1 MWPSLSFALLLAWP
15 ARAEEPTGDGKPT
28 RTKDSTSVE
37 EPDLAFLPP
46 VPLTP
51 LLFSWPEGADPTEGP
66 LTVTLLLTIGTTGA
80 VQDVTVFGVQP
91 ALDEDRVAAW
101 STRAVALA
109 RQLRF
114 APATEGGV
122 PVEVELPLTIPFTPP
137 PLRVHARLLLE
148 DGTPLANT
156 LIELR
161 QAAVRVASGTTDAE
175 GVVDFRGLADG
186 EYTVVVD
193 AASLSA
199 STLDL
204 SPFDA
209 SGTADHPFY
218 TDSETISLKGDEAA
232 DITLYAHAPELGPIL
247 GLIARYDKVRPEVV
261 KHTLSADEVRTTPG
275 TMGDP
280 LRAIANLPG
289 AVRTPLDAGW
299 LIVRGGDPRDTG
311 VYIDGVRVPLI
322 YHLGGF
328 TSVIHPGFVD
338 HVDFFPGG
346 QSARYGRSTAGV
358 VDLTTRAPSDRV
370 EARAGAN
377 IILAGAYLSVPVR
390 ARAAA
395 AEPRTWTP
403 GSWQP
408 GGSESTPVWVPGSWS
423 APPVPGERVGG
434 FAAGFRRS
442 YLDAIMRSIPSITD
456 EQAAIAPRFWDWQAR
471 GDASLPLGDVRV
483 TGFGF
488 VDSLDG
494 STGEGQQIVVK
505 FNCQQVQGDWQG
517 TAFGKPALIRPYM
530 SYDLRQ
536 VTISAVD
543 RQEDRLLISAGTRA
557 ELQDDGAGPLG
568 YSAGVDLTVDNLQLA
583 FNDVPRSGWIGS
595 PEAYADVRFG
605 QSSKLVLGLR
615 TDTELITDQLPRFA
629 LSPRASFVRPISAAL
644 NLRADAGMYHQP
656 PAAELLIGPPE
667 GSALRL
673 EYSWGG
679 GGGATWKKGPVN
691 IDLDAFGRKTE
702 NLTQYDADG
711 SLGQGE
717 GLAFGVETMTRLTT
731 GRFAGWLSLSWTRSL
746 RREETTTPW
755 TPAIY
760 DQPLT
765 LVLVGSEDLG
775 KAWSLSSR
783 FRFASGFPAPA
794 DETATA
800 YDVLRS
806 EAVPLTRDS
815 NGRLPA
821 FHALDV
827 KISRHVVQHK
837 LGLDFYLD
845 IQNVYNRR
853 IPEPVITGIS
863 DVYTVQAYGFGLT
876 TLPILGVEGV
886 YQ

>member
-1 MWPSLSFALLLAWP
+1 M
-15 ARAEEPTGDGKPT
+15 
-28 RTKDSTSVE
+28 
-37 EPDLAFLPP
+37 
-46 VPLTP
+46 
-51 LLFSWPEGADPTEGP
+51 
-66 LTVTLLLTIGTTGA
+66 IGTTGA
-80 VQDVTVFGVQP
+80 VEDVTVTRVDQAALPEGALPEV
-91 ALDEDRVAAW
+91 LDEDALAAW
-101 STRAVALA
+101 SVRTVALA

-114 APATEGGV
+114 AAATEGGL
-122 PVEVELPLTIPFTPP
+122 PVAVELPLTIPFTPP
-137 PLRVHARLLLE
+137 PLRMHVRLLLE
-148 DGTPLANT
+148 DGTPLAST
-156 LIELR
+156 LVGLR
-161 QAAVRVASGTTDAE
+161 PVPASSTARAASGTTDAE

-186 EYTVVVD
+186 EYAVVVD
-193 AASLSA
+193 PASLLHAAGSA
-199 STLDL
+199 
-204 SPFDA
+204 A
-209 SGTADHPFY
+209 HPFY
-218 TDSETISLKGDEAA
+218 TDSATVRLEGDEAA
-232 DITLYAHAPELGPIL
+232 DVTLYAHPPELGPIL
-247 GLIARYDKVRPEVV
+247 GLIARYDRIRPEVV

-322 YHLGGF
+322 YHLGGL

-358 VDLTTRAPSDRV
+358 VDLTTRAPSDNV
-370 EARAGAN
+370 DARAGAN
-377 IILAGAYLSVPVR
+377 IILAGAYVSVPIR
-390 ARAAA
+390 AKRA
-395 AEPRTWTP
+395 
-403 GSWQP
+403 SVD
-408 GGSESTPVWVPGSWS
+408 SE
-423 APPVPGERVGG
+423 RLGG
-434 FAAGFRRS
+434 FSAGFRRS
-442 YLDAIMRSIPSITD
+442 YLDAVMRAIPSVTD
-456 EQAAIAPRFWDWQAR
+456 EQAAIAPRFLDWQVR
-471 GDASLPLGDVRV
+471 GDVSLPVGDVRL

-494 STGEGQQIVVK
+494 STGEGQQVVVK

-517 TAFGKPALIRPYM
+517 IAFGKPALIRPYM

-543 RQEDRLLISAGTRA
+543 RQEDRLLLSAGTRA
-557 ELQDDGAGPLG
+557 ELQDDGAGPIG

-595 PEAYADVRFG
+595 PEAYADVRLG
-605 QSSKLVLGLR
+605 QSTKLVLGLR
-615 TDTELITDQLPRFA
+615 TDTVLITDQLPRFA
-629 LSPRASFVRPISAAL
+629 MSPRASFVRPVSTAL

-656 PAAELLIGPPE
+656 PAVELLLGPPE
-667 GSALRL
+667 GSALSL

-679 GGGATWKKGPVN
+679 GGGATWTQGPVSV
-691 IDLDAFGRKTE
+691 DVDAFGRKTE
-702 NLTQYDADG
+702 KLTQYDADG

-717 GLAFGVETMTRLTT
+717 GLAFGLETMTKLAT

-746 RREETTTPW
+746 RREESTTPW
-755 TPAIY
+755 TSAIY

-783 FRFASGFPAPA
+783 FRYASGFTAPA

-806 EAVPLTRDS
+806 EAVPLTRDG

-853 IPEPVITGIS
+853 IPEPVITGLS
-863 DVYTVQAYGFGLT
+863 HVYTDQAYGFGLT

-886 YQ
+886 YR